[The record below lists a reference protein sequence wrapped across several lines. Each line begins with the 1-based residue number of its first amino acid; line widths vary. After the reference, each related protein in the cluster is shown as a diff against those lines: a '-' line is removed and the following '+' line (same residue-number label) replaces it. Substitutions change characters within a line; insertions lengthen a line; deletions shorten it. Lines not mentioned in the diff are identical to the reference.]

1 MSKLLS
7 AKGLAD
13 RFDVDVGTIHRWVR
27 EGILPPASNAPKR
40 RDRLWSAGAVEAWLG
55 RASEVGVR
63 K

>member
-13 RFDVDVGTIHRWVR
+13 RFDVDVRTIHRWVR

-40 RDRLWSAGAVEAWLG
+40 RDRLWAAKAVEAWLDK
-55 RASEVGVR
+55 ASEAGVR